1 MQGSLNAKN
10 ALVTGASRGI
20 GRAIALQLASRGAS
34 VALNYR
40 SRKDDAESTAEAIR
54 ATGVEALTVQGDVA
68 DEQGVRRMAAEA
80 AEKLGS
86 VDILVNNAGLL
97 YPGRLLDHRELEFDQ
112 MWRTNVKGVV
122 YASAAVAPGMI
133 ERGWGRIINL
143 SSNAALGTSMPGTTL
158 YAATK
163 AAVLALTKRFALE
176 LGEHGIT
183 VNAVLPGFTKTD
195 MTLADKDAE
204 TQEAVIRRVS
214 ELSML
219 GRVGEPEDI
228 ASVVA
233 FLASDDSSFM
243 TGQYLM
249 ADGGRFDYITHT

>member
-1 MQGSLNAKN
+1 MPSLSGKN

-20 GRAIALQLASRGAS
+20 GRSIALTLAEQGAS
-34 VALNYR
+34 IAVNYR
-40 SRKDDAESTAEAIR
+40 SRRDEAETVVETIRSSGGTAIA
-54 ATGVEALTVQGDVA
+54 VQADVA
-68 DEQGVRRMAAEA
+68 DEKAVQQMAARSV
-80 AEKLGS
+80 AELGS

-97 YPGRLLDHRELEFDQ
+97 YPGQLLDHQESEFDQ

-122 YASAAVAPGMI
+122 YTSAAVAPGMI

-195 MTLADKDAE
+195 MTLGGKDEA
-204 TQEAVIRRVS
+204 TQKQVIERVTG
-214 ELSML
+214 LSML
-219 GRVGEPEDI
+219 RRVGEPEDI
-228 ASVVA
+228 ANAVA
-233 FLASDDSSFM
+233 YLASDASSFM
-243 TGQYLM
+243 TAQYLM
-249 ADGGRFDYITHT
+249 PDGGRFDYITHT